1 MASDLTER
9 LAAKLGRGECVT
21 IDGERMVY
29 LVRAKYLLPLLLSE
43 PELVA
48 SLSEEVRVKALES
61 LLNSAPVM
69 ESAFVDAAEVL
80 ALAPE
85 ELRLSVLT
93 PRERAVMKLGEASW
107 AMQVAADA
115 YVLSDADESGPEW
128 DAVVDSQGPLN
139 AATADVAALTP
150 EGKDG

>member
-1 MASDLTER
+1 MPTDLTER
-9 LAAKLGRGECVT
+9 LAAAITRTGKKITTTE
-21 IDGERMVY
+21 
-29 LVRAKYLLPLLLSE
+29 VRNARWIQEVAPIILPLLLSE

-48 SLSEEVRVKALES
+48 SLPDAVRVKALES
-61 LLNSAPVM
+61 LLNAAPVM

-93 PRERAVMKLGEASW
+93 PRERAVMKLGEACVW
-107 AMQVAADA
+107 RAQVITDPEAMYNEKLVSAARVNVEDALADA
-115 YVLSDADESGPEW
+115 R
-128 DAVVDSQGPLN
+128 
-139 AATADVAALTP
+139 ALTT

>member
-1 MASDLTER
+1 MPSDLTER
-9 LAAKLGRGECVT
+9 LAAKLSSVREPWGFAWESESPEGQTYAE
-21 IDGERMVY
+21 
-29 LVRAKYLLPLLLSE
+29 LVADYAPTLLPLLLSE

-48 SLSEEVRVKALES
+48 SLSDEVRVKALES

-93 PRERAVMKLGEASW
+93 PRERM
-107 AMQVAADA
+107 AMEIGLLELD
-115 YVLSDADESGPEW
+115 LSKAE
-128 DAVVDSQGPLN
+128 
-139 AATADVAALTP
+139 ALTP